1 MQRKTFIRCLG
12 AALGM
17 AAVTPVLTG
26 CGGGTAAE
34 PDAAPVSGET
44 TSPVTETVDEGVTAA
59 GLSQAEIDGLLYM
72 VEEEK
77 LAHDVYVALDGLYS
91 AQVPVFGKIALSE
104 TDHTGA
110 VRQRIL
116 AHGLADP
123 TAGQA
128 AGVFVNAEL
137 QALYDALWA
146 NGKKGLIDAL
156 KVGCLIEEVDIQDL
170 TERKA
175 DVDEDDILQV
185 YDSLLCGSRNH
196 LRAFNSALVKQGG
209 SYAEEALLPNFVDIV
224 SSANEQQCN
233 RA

>member
-1 MQRKTFIRCLG
+1 MQRKTFIRYLG

-17 AAVTPVLTG
+17 AAFTPALTG
-26 CGGGTAAE
+26 CGGGTETDAV
-34 PDAAPVSGET
+34 PDAGDET
-44 TSPVTETVDEGVTAA
+44 TAVTETTPEVVTPA

-104 TDHTGA
+104 TEHTGA

-123 TAGQA
+123 TAGKA
-128 AGVFVNAEL
+128 PGAFVNAEL

-146 NGKKGLIDAL
+146 NGQKGLIDAL
-156 KVGCLIEEVDIQDL
+156 KVGCLIEEVDIRDL
-170 TERKA
+170 MDCKA
-175 DVDEDDILQV
+175 EVIDEPDIVQV
-185 YDSLLCGSRNH
+185 YDSLMCGSRNH
-196 LRAFNSALVKQGG
+196 LRAFNRTLENKGG
-209 SYAEEALLPNFVDIV
+209 SYTSVVLGQTAFDAIAD
-224 SSANEQQCN
+224 SDNESCGI
-233 RA
+233 A